1 MRLMFERGFLLSI
14 PALKI
19 PHNVETHT
27 IVGLK
32 HPTVLS
38 STSGLIAGDIYT
50 LEEPTD
56 MKNNFRTYM
65 HLSRDA
71 IIWY

>member
-1 MRLMFERGFLLSI
+1 MRLMFQRGFLLSI

-19 PHNVETHT
+19 PRNLETQT

-38 STSGLIAGDIYT
+38 STSGLIAGDIST
-50 LEEPTD
+50 LEEPTEI
-56 MKNNFRTYM
+56 
-65 HLSRDA
+65 LEDA
-71 IIWY
+71 ADDVVHR